1 MPEKVISM
9 SEEVT
14 SMRGGVSWAVR
25 MADFGATSVFLLNQK
40 LGRNDELCNSLAGVD
55 FTVRF
60 YSYE

>member
-60 YSYE
+60 YCYE